1 MTSKR
6 GTVPAVHLLVKE
18 DPVITFLRFVNR
30 WLARIEAWLSWAAA
44 GALIAMM
51 GLVNANVFLRPL
63 GMPVWGVFEV
73 VGFLGALVIS
83 FSLIHPT
90 LHGGHLSVELLVSR
104 LPRRVQ
110 EVLGVINRVVG
121 LFVFGL
127 IAWQTA
133 RYGYRVWAAGQ
144 VSGTLK
150 MPLSPILWGLAA
162 AFGVSA
168 LVLVV
173 DLLNRLFR
181 VEGGTP

>member
-1 MTSKR
+1 MI
-6 GTVPAVHLLVKE
+6 P
-18 DPVITFLRFVNR
+18 FLRFANR
-30 WLARIEAWLSWAAA
+30 WLARIETWLSWAAA

-63 GMPVWGVFEV
+63 GMPIWGVFEV

-90 LHGGHLSVELLVSR
+90 LHGGHLSVELLVTR
-104 LPRRVQ
+104 LPRRAQ
-110 EVLGVINRVVG
+110 GVLSVVHRLVG
-121 LFVFGL
+121 LLVFGL

-133 RYGYRVWAAGQ
+133 RYGYRIWATGQ

-150 MPLSPILWGLAA
+150 MPLSPILWGVAA
-162 AFGVSA
+162 AFGISA

-181 VEGGTP
+181 VERGTP

>member
-1 MTSKR
+1 
-6 GTVPAVHLLVKE
+6 
-18 DPVITFLRFVNR
+18 VIPILRFVNR
-30 WLARIEAWLSWAAA
+30 WLERIEAWLSWAAA

-51 GLVNANVFLRPL
+51 GLVNANVFLRPA
-63 GMPVWGVFEV
+63 GMPIWGVFEL
-73 VGFLGALVIS
+73 VGFLGSLVIS

-104 LPRRVQ
+104 LPSQ
-110 EVLGVINRVVG
+110 AQSVLGVLNRLIG

-133 RYGYRVWAAGQ
+133 RYGYRIWATGQ

-150 MPLSPILWGLAA
+150 MPLAPILWGVAA
-162 AFGVSA
+162 AFGISA

-181 VEGGTP
+181 LERGAP